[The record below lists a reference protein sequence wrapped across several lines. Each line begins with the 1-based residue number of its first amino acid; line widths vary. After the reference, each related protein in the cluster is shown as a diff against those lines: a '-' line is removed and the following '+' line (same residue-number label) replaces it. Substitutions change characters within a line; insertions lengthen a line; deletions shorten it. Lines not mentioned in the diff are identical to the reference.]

1 MFSGKPT
8 WLQHIHKSHLLVQT
22 RMSFLIWAAFRR
34 QNFFQLQYKQH
45 NLFFFFSMDFS
56 WTSPWWVLS
65 ISTLTFAFGT
75 CTSPEAGLL
84 PWVKLQD
91 IWGRD
96 GFVQKVSFCTVFYLM
111 FLLCFLINHQ
121 RKKQC
126 KNQAK
131 GLSQLMTDFLCTSSK
146 RREDTTSSKVQ
157 FCKHP
162 KSRVT
167 LASNYHSSIF

>member
-1 MFSGKPT
+1 MLSGKKPT

-45 NLFFFFSMDFS
+45 NYFFSMDCS

-65 ISTLTFAFGT
+65 ISTPTFVFGT

-91 IWGRD
+91 MWGRD
-96 GFVQKVSFCTVFYLM
+96 SFVQKAFFCTVFYLT
-111 FLLCFLINHQ
+111 FLLRFLINYQ
-121 RKKQC
+121 RTETMQESS
-126 KNQAK
+126 QGPISADDWFQK
-131 GLSQLMTDFLCTSSK
+131 GGK
-146 RREDTTSSKVQ
+146 
-157 FCKHP
+157 
-162 KSRVT
+162 T
-167 LASNYHSSIF
+167 LPVVKTNSASTQIHR